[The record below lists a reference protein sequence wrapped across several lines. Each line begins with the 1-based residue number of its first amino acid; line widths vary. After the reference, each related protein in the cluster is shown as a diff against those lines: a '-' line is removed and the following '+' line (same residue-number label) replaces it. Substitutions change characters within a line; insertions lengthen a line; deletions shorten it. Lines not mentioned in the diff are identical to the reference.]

1 MDEAT
6 LARVFEPFFT
16 TKPRGMGLGLAIS
29 RTIVSS
35 HGGTLTVR
43 SVPGEGT
50 TFRIELPSRPPGEAR
65 AARPAAAPRSGTG
78 TVFVIDDDSS
88 MRRAL
93 ERQLQ
98 GAGYRVESFG
108 SAQAYLA
115 HPAHEGAA
123 CVVSDVR
130 MPGQSGLDLQA
141 SLAQAGSD
149 LPIVFISGHG
159 DVPTTVHAMKAG
171 AVGFL
176 AKPFTKDEL
185 LAAVGEALA
194 RSRERASARSEG
206 AEFRSRYASL
216 TAREREVFALVVAG
230 LMNKVV
236 ADRLGIAEKTVKIHR
251 GRVME
256 KLAAGSVADL
266 VRMAERIGAPRP
278 PNPG

>member
-1 MDEAT
+1 
-6 LARVFEPFFT
+6 VFEPFFT
-16 TKPRGMGLGLAIS
+16 TKPRGMGLGLAIG

-35 HGGTLTVR
+35 HGGALSVR
-43 SVPGEGT
+43 SAPGEGT
-50 TFRIELPSRPPGEAR
+50 TFRVELPSRPPAEAR
-65 AARPAAAPRSGTG
+65 AAQPAVATRRETG
-78 TVFVIDDDSS
+78 TVFVIDDDPS

-98 GAGYRVESFG
+98 GAGCRVETFG

-115 HPAHEGAA
+115 RPSHEGAA
-123 CVVSDVR
+123 CIVSDVR
-130 MPGQSGLDLQA
+130 MPGVSGLDLQA

-171 AVGFL
+171 AIGFL

-185 LAAVGEALA
+185 LAAVAEALA
-194 RSRERASARSEG
+194 RSRERASAREEG

-216 TAREREVFALVVAG
+216 TAREREVFALVAAG
-230 LMNKVV
+230 LLNKVV

-256 KLAAGSVADL
+256 KLAASSVADL
-266 VRMAERIGAPRP
+266 VRMAERIGARSAP
-278 PNPG
+278 PPA